1 MAQIKIDIHSHTLLN
16 AFTPEAVLVV
26 MFTLFDRFHSGAAA
40 LHATV
45 LLAPLFEV
53 SAIKL

>member
-1 MAQIKIDIHSHTLLN
+1 MAQIKIEIHSHTLLN

-26 MFTLFDRFHSGAAA
+26 MFTLFDRFHSGASAV
-40 LHATV
+40 HATV